1 MILRSLATALRKQDW
16 FTVVIET
23 LIVVF
28 GVFLGIQLGNWNE
41 ARETQERAKDFSERL
56 IADLDPEAERILLA
70 HGTEAPFCGGLLD
83 EKRAGVFCC
92 RLCGL
97 PLFRTKTKFE
107 SGTGWPSFDRPYD
120 PAHIREIRDTSFG
133 MVRIETTCKKCN
145 GHLGHIF
152 DDGPNPA
159 GLRYCVNSASMDF
172 IPAGEKPGAA
182 K

>member
-1 MILRSLATALRKQDW
+1 MRIGP
-16 FTVVIET
+16 VGVGT
-23 LIVVF
+23 LI
-28 GVFLGIQLGNWNE
+28 GPSYIW
-41 ARETQERAKDFSERL
+41 RMTQITSASGFDLTPPDEDQRERL

-133 MVRIETTCKKCN
+133 MVRIETRC
-145 GHLGHIF
+145 
-152 DDGPNPA
+152 A
-159 GLRYCVNSASMDF
+159 R
-172 IPAGEKPGAA
+172 
-182 K
+182 